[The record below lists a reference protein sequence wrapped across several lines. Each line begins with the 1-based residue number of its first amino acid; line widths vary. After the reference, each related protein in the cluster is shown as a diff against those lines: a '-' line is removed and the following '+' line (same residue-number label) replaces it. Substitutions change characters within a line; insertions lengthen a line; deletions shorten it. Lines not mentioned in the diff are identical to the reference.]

1 MDDLKPET
9 IKIVTPHANFRYSY
23 FVTPDEY
30 KGVKKYKGEVL
41 IKTDAKMEIKND
53 DGTTS
58 TVDAVPFIVSQ
69 LEGLLDRWK
78 KALKERYP
86 QRSFTLTKNKNGEPS
101 YPWSFEEDNLVI
113 KVSKKAGGIKQN
125 GDTWS
130 NPPVTFFANE
140 DPVRLMTDEERKQ
153 YEKISPETVGQI
165 SMKCSGYDAGA
176 NGVGIRC
183 QPMSICIRK
192 FVPWTGGG
200 ADDFQVE
207 TTPSSFEESTATS
220 AADF

>member
-1 MDDLKPET
+1 
-9 IKIVTPHANFRYSY
+9 
-23 FVTPDEY
+23 
-30 KGVKKYKGEVL
+30 
-41 IKTDAKMEIKND
+41 
-53 DGTTS
+53 
-58 TVDAVPFIVSQ
+58 
-69 LEGLLDRWK
+69 
-78 KALKERYP
+78 
-86 QRSFTLTKNKNGEPS
+86 
-101 YPWSFEEDNLVI
+101 
-113 KVSKKAGGIKQN
+113 
-125 GDTWS
+125 
-130 NPPVTFFANE
+130 
-140 DPVRLMTDEERKQ
+140 MTDEERKQ

-207 TTPSSFEESTATS
+207 TTTSNFEEQTATS